1 MSILTGPASPEPA
14 STPLRDDQFIYA
26 SLAPAS
32 PDLQKLLPDTRG
44 YTLRNYTITAVRNA
58 DLDSNHFIHPQHRC
72 LVDWFKSKY
81 RDDIKGVFYKRFD
94 PLDVKPALGSIV
106 VLEPTDNFADYRYRL
121 YGSQVVDTYGADL
134 TGRTSGDLNTEST
147 RNVRP
152 QYQASARNNITVYTE
167 HDKERTRELD
177 KIPRWDRWS
186 RLILPLID
194 EETKVKRI
202 LVSMVATEIPY
213 NSA

>member
-1 MSILTGPASPEPA
+1 M
-14 STPLRDDQFIYA
+14 RDDQFIYA
-26 SLAPAS
+26 SFVPADHS
-32 PDLQKLLPDTRG
+32 LQKLLPDTRS
-44 YTLRNYTITAVRNA
+44 YTLRNYAISAVRNA
-58 DLDSNHFIHPQHRC
+58 DLQSDHFIHPQHRC

-81 RDDIKGVFYKRFD
+81 RDDIDGALYKSFD
-94 PLDVKPALGSIV
+94 PLDVQPALGSIV
-106 VLEPTDNFADYRYRL
+106 VLEPTDNYTDYRYRL

-134 TGRTSGDLNTEST
+134 TGRTSGELNTEST

-152 QYQASARNNITVYTE
+152 QYQASARNNITIYTE

-186 RLILPLID
+186 RLILPLVN
-194 EETKVKRI
+194 EEAKVKRL
-202 LVSMVATEIPY
+202 LVSMVATEIPF